1 MIGLVYTDES
11 EASSFM
17 KVVTKKRSALGKS
30 YTCRLKCSCL
40 RYSALLPFLL
50 VCLIGFSWVHD

>member
-17 KVVTKKRSALGKS
+17 KIVTKKRSALGELE
-30 YTCRLKCSCL
+30 TIIG
-40 RYSALLPFLL
+40 LL
-50 VCLIGFSWVHD
+50 